1 MPVNGLLKLLG
12 ISEKNA
18 VVRDPESIARIS
30 EVLDG
35 LGERGRF
42 IASYAYV
49 LARVAHADSE
59 ISEAEV
65 ETMRERVEAFG
76 GLPDRQAELAVKIA
90 TGRLMELAASENY
103 IATRVFR
110 DLSSREER
118 LKLLECLFAVAA
130 ADENVS
136 TDENREISQI
146 ANELGLTNTE
156 VAAVRG
162 RYREQLAVLKNL
174 PSQ

>member
-42 IASYAYV
+42 IASYAYL

-65 ETMRERVEAFG
+65 EAMRERVEAFG

-90 TGRLMELAASENY
+90 TGRLMELAERRAEA
-103 IATRVFR
+103 IA
-110 DLSSREER
+110 D
-118 LKLLECLFAVAA
+118 VAA
-130 ADENVS
+130 NPPRIGDIPRVGGG
-136 TDENREISQI
+136 D
-146 ANELGLTNTE
+146 
-156 VAAVRG
+156 
-162 RYREQLAVLKNL
+162 
-174 PSQ
+174 

>member
-65 ETMRERVEAFG
+65 EAMRERVDAFG

-90 TGRLMELAASENY
+90 TGRLIELAASENY

-130 ADENVS
+130 A
-136 TDENREISQI
+136 DENREISQI